1 MQSYSVTNPWP
12 LIAMVLILLLWLLPE
27 SGRLAAVPALIDGTN
42 LSLKLL
48 AKPIR
53 QAHWLP
59 AK

>member
-1 MQSYSVTNPWP
+1 
-12 LIAMVLILLLWLLPE
+12 
-27 SGRLAAVPALIDGTN
+27 VPALIDGTH

>member
-1 MQSYSVTNPWP
+1 
-12 LIAMVLILLLWLLPE
+12 MVLTLLLWLLPE

>member
-1 MQSYSVTNPWP
+1 
-12 LIAMVLILLLWLLPE
+12 MVLTLLLWLLRE